1 VNALIVVLSQYTA
14 TRWALR
20 FLPFLMMAVG
30 ALVYA
35 LALGSIPFL
44 ETFMFFVVAMMVLTI
59 GEMVINP
66 TVTSYVSNLA
76 PDHMRARYMGMLEMV
91 YRVAMGTSP
100 LVAGLINDLLAPWLI
115 WVYGSLIALV
125 GAVGFFGLYL
135 YRPRV

>member
-20 FLPFLMMAVG
+20 FVPFLMMAVG

-44 ETFMFFVVAMMVLTI
+44 EAFMFFVVAMMVLTI

>member
-1 VNALIVVLSQYTA
+1 MNALIVVLSQYTA

-20 FLPFLMMAVG
+20 FSPFLMMAVG

-44 ETFMFFVVAMMVLTI
+44 ETFMFFMVAMMVLTI

>member
-1 VNALIVVLSQYTA
+1 MNALIVVLSQYTA

-135 YRPRV
+135 YYP

>member
-1 VNALIVVLSQYTA
+1 MNALIVVLSQYTA

-20 FLPFLMMAVG
+20 FVPFLMMAVG

-44 ETFMFFVVAMMVLTI
+44 EAFMFFVVAMMVLTI

-100 LVAGLINDLLAPWLI
+100 LIAGLINDLLAPWLI

>member
-1 VNALIVVLSQYTA
+1 MNALIVVLSQYTA

-20 FLPFLMMAVG
+20 FVPFLMMAVG

-44 ETFMFFVVAMMVLTI
+44 EAFMFFVVAMMVLTI

-91 YRVAMGTSP
+91 YRVAMGTSS

>member
-1 VNALIVVLSQYTA
+1 MNALIVVLSQYTA

-20 FLPFLMMAVG
+20 FVPFLMMAVG

-44 ETFMFFVVAMMVLTI
+44 EAFMFFVVAMMVLTI

-76 PDHMRARYMGMLEMV
+76 PDHMRAHYMGMLEMV

>member
-1 VNALIVVLSQYTA
+1 MNALIVVLSQYTA

-20 FLPFLMMAVG
+20 FSPFLMMAVG

-44 ETFMFFVVAMMVLTI
+44 ETFMFFMVAMMVLTI

-76 PDHMRARYMGMLEMV
+76 PDHMRTRYMGMLEMV

>member
-1 VNALIVVLSQYTA
+1 MNALIVVLSQYTA

-44 ETFMFFVVAMMVLTI
+44 EAFMFFVVAMMVLTI

>member
-1 VNALIVVLSQYTA
+1 MNALIVVLSQYTA

-20 FLPFLMMAVG
+20 FVPFLMMAVG

-44 ETFMFFVVAMMVLTI
+44 EAFMFFVVAMMVLTI

-115 WVYGSLIALV
+115 WVYGSLITLV

>member
-1 VNALIVVLSQYTA
+1 MNALIVVLSQYTA

-76 PDHMRARYMGMLEMV
+76 PDHMRAHYMGMLEMV